1 VLAEFN
7 PNMKVFAPT
16 LGGEVQQFELAEL
29 LALPG
34 QGVLEG
40 MRRV

>member
-1 VLAEFN
+1 MEHIDLMA
-7 PNMKVFAPT
+7 T
-16 LGGEVQQFELAEL
+16 LGGEVQQFELPEL
-29 LALPG
+29 LPLPG

>member
-1 VLAEFN
+1 MEHIDLMA
-7 PNMKVFAPT
+7 T
-16 LGGEVQQFELAEL
+16 LGGEGRQFKLAEL
-29 LALPG
+29 LPLPG